1 MSSSIASRVQWDDA
15 RIHSTSPAAQR
26 PQVVLRHAGWIS
38 VASAMALVCLGVL
51 SINLTSG
58 VSAEGVGGFA
68 VRQLMFVPIGLL
80 AAAITAAP
88 HYKFIG
94 RMTPVLVVASL
105 AMLLVVLIPF
115 IPEWLVKPRNGARR
129 WINLGVVDF
138 QPSEIAKI
146 AYVLML
152 ARYLRFRKNYRTLR
166 GLIPPLALTFLPMA
180 MIVVEPDLGTALLFL
195 PTFFAM
201 LIAAGAKLKHLA
213 LLVAAA
219 LLIAPAMYPILK
231 PHQRDRVHAMWNQL
245 RGDRRQADS
254 INYQGFQAITL
265 VGAGGVDGLG
275 AEKSRAII
283 DFNNLPEDHNDMIF
297 AVICNRFGL
306 LGAAATIGLYLTWIG
321 GALWCAGACKDPF
334 GRLLIVGLTS
344 MIGAQ
349 AVINIAM
356 TIGLAPITGMTLP
369 FVSYGGSSLVVAFM
383 MTGLIVNVAMRRPAY
398 LARQSFEFASDD
410 Q

>member
-1 MSSSIASRVQWDDA
+1 MSRTAMTPVRWNDA
-15 RIHSTSPAAQR
+15 RLHSTSPAARR
-26 PQVVLRHAGWIS
+26 PRAMWRHPGWIC
-38 VASAMALVCLGVL
+38 VGSAMALVGLGVL

-58 VSAEGVGGFA
+58 VNAEGVGGFA
-68 VRQLMFVPIGLL
+68 IRQLMFVPVGLL
-80 AAAITAAP
+80 AAAIAAAP
-88 HYKFIG
+88 HYKFIS
-94 RMTPVLVVASL
+94 RMTPFLVIASL
-105 AMLLVVLIPF
+105 AMLLLVLIPF
-115 IPEWLVKPRNGARR
+115 VPEWIVKPRNGARR

-138 QPSEIAKI
+138 QPSEIAKV
-146 AYVLML
+146 AYLLML

-166 GLIPPLALTFLPMA
+166 GLIPPLALTFLPMGL
-180 MIVVEPDLGTALLFL
+180 IVVEPDLGTALLFL

-213 LLVAAA
+213 LLVLAAVT
-219 LLIAPAMYPILK
+219 LAPAMYPILK

-265 VGAGGVDGLG
+265 VGAGGAAGLG

-297 AVICNRFGL
+297 AVIANRFGL
-306 LGAAATIGLYLTWIG
+306 FGAALTVGLYLTWIG

-334 GRLLIVGLTS
+334 GRLLVVGLAS

-349 AVINIAM
+349 AIINIAM

-369 FVSYGGSSLVVAFM
+369 FVSYGGSSLVVAFI

-398 LARQSFEFASDD
+398 LARQSFEFGADD
-410 Q
+410 E

>member
-1 MSSSIASRVQWDDA
+1 MNGATMGRVRWDEA
-15 RIHSTSPAAQR
+15 RIHSTAPAAQR
-26 PQVVLRHAGWIS
+26 PRALLRHPGWIC
-38 VASAMALVCLGVL
+38 VGSALALVGLGVL

-58 VSAEGVGGFA
+58 VNADGVGGFA
-68 VRQLMFVPIGLL
+68 LRQLMFLPIGLL
-80 AAAITAAP
+80 AAAVAAAP
-88 HYKFIG
+88 HYRLIG
-94 RMTPVLVVASL
+94 RLTPLLVIAAL
-105 AMLLVVLIPF
+105 AMLLLVLIPF
-115 IPEWLVKPRNGARR
+115 VPEWIVKPRNGARR

-138 QPSEIAKI
+138 QPSEIAKV

-166 GLIPPLALTFLPMA
+166 GLAPPLALTFLPMGL
-180 MIVVEPDLGTALLFL
+180 IVVEPDLGTALLFL

-213 LLVAAA
+213 LLVLAAVI
-219 LLIAPAMYPILK
+219 LAPAMYPILK
-231 PHQRDRVHAMWNQL
+231 PHQRDRVHAMWNQI

-265 VGAGGVDGLG
+265 VGAGGATGLG

-297 AVICNRFGL
+297 AVISNRFGL
-306 LGAAATIGLYLTWIG
+306 LGAALTVGLYLTWIG

-334 GRLLIVGLTS
+334 GRLLVVGLAS

-349 AVINIAM
+349 AIINIAM

-369 FVSYGGSSLVVAFM
+369 FVSYGGSSLVVAFI

-398 LARQSFEFASDD
+398 LARQSFEFSAEDD
-410 Q
+410 